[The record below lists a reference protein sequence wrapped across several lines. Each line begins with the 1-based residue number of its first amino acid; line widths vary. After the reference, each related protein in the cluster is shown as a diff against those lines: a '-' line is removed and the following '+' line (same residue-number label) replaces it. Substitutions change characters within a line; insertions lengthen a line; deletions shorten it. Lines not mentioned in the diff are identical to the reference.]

1 MASRKRTRRAA
12 VTRRKHEVN
21 LNLQVFGI
29 TKAGTSLDLEIFSEG
44 EKLGQLTIGRGSINW
59 RGGNRKSVQRI
70 RWPDF
75 AEWMN
80 ERAYGR
86 PRTRAA
92 AKTSPR
98 SRA

>member
-1 MASRKRTRRAA
+1 MARPRKRRVRRVRAQ
-12 VTRRKHEVN
+12 RKHAVN

-29 TKAGTSLDLEIFSEG
+29 TKAGTSLDLEIYSEG
-44 EKLGQLTIGRGSINW
+44 EKLGHLKIGRGSINW
-59 RGGNRKSVQRI
+59 RGGKHKKEKRI

-86 PRTRAA
+86 PRTRPAA
-92 AKTSPR
+92 
-98 SRA
+98 

>member
-1 MASRKRTRRAA
+1 MASRKRARAPRA
-12 VTRRKHEVN
+12 TRKHQVN

-44 EKLGQLTIGRGSINW
+44 EKLGHLTIGRGSINW
-59 RGGNRKSVQRI
+59 RGGNRKSVKRI

-86 PRTRAA
+86 
-92 AKTSPR
+92 
-98 SRA
+98 

>member
-1 MASRKRTRRAA
+1 MATRKRASARAK
-12 VTRRKHEVN
+12 RKHQVN

-44 EKLGQLTIGRGSINW
+44 EKLGHLTIGRGSINW
-59 RGGNRKSVQRI
+59 RGGNRKSVKRI

-86 PRTRAA
+86 SRTRPA
-92 AKTSPR
+92 
-98 SRA
+98 

>member
-1 MASRKRTRRAA
+1 MA
-12 VTRRKHEVN
+12 RRKAKRKHQVD
-21 LNLQVFGI
+21 LSLQVFGI
-29 TKAGTSLDLEIFSEG
+29 TKAGTSLNLEIFSEG

-59 RGGNRKSVQRI
+59 RGGKHKKEKRI

-86 PRTRAA
+86 PRTPRA
-92 AKTSPR
+92 TT
-98 SRA
+98 